1 MAASPCRAPS
11 RNLHLQSRVGSSSS
25 DFSCCRCSAQPPAPT
40 PAGAPSSSPQS
51 STPSS
56 VSFSQRLV
64 VVLQPNQACSC
75 APDSRTDHAL
85 FSSPALPLFHGRR
98 VPSLW
103 CSAPSYFL
111 VHGRGFLS
119 PSLHLSLQLAT
130 PSVGSPW
137 PPRVA
142 RPARSWRWPLPAAAC
157 SCTDSMWWVYPF
169 LELLEL
175 SRLSPMARAAPARI
189 GP

>member
-1 MAASPCRAPS
+1 MLIFFTHAWIFSPTAVHSASYPGAQQPPSSTFSFPAAPAFPPWITSAQISSQLFLPPCVGLPASCSQSSHARPWRPAEPRPCACRA
-11 RNLHLQSRVGSSSS
+11 
-25 DFSCCRCSAQPPAPT
+25 A
-40 PAGAPSSSPQS
+40 
-51 STPSS
+51 
-56 VSFSQRLV
+56 
-64 VVLQPNQACSC
+64 
-75 APDSRTDHAL
+75 
-85 FSSPALPLFHGRR
+85 
-98 VPSLW
+98 LW

-119 PSLHLSLQLAT
+119 PSLQLAT

-137 PPRVA
+137 PPRVVC
-142 RPARSWRWPLPAAAC
+142 PARSWRWPLPAAAC